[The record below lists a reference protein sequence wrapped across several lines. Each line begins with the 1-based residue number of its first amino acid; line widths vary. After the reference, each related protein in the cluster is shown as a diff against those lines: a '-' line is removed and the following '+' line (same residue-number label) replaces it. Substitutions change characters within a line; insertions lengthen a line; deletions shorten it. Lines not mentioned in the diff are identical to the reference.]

1 MSHRLGP
8 GPWESIDR
16 TRPVDFNL
24 DGRVVQGFAGDNVAS
39 AMAAAGVVVTGRSFK
54 YHRPRG
60 LFCMTGACANCMVRI
75 DGVPNLRACQTQL
88 KEGMRVER
96 QNGIPSVDFDLAR
109 GVDRFS
115 FFFPAGFYYKA
126 FFRPRFIW
134 PMAEP
139 FIRRVAGL
147 GTPPD
152 IEPSPLRGEGSGRG
166 AAIGTSSHR
175 YETVNLHPDVLV
187 VGGGPAGLGA
197 AIESAKAG
205 AKTMLVEAEPAFGG
219 RLRASGRPVHDPEQ
233 DVALPGHALAPKL
246 EAEAAQAGVE
256 LRPSTTVFGVF
267 EYNLIAASSPQGL
280 LRIRPRQTVIATG
293 GLEQPLLFG
302 NCDLPGVMLA
312 GAAERLVNLY
322 RVMPGMRAV
331 VLTGSERGYQV
342 ARTLLEAGAQV
353 TVLDWRAQSAGS
365 AANAAVAKGA
375 VVQKGAVATTAL
387 GSKRVRG
394 LRAQVEGR
402 QRRFDCDLIVV
413 AGQVV
418 PASGLLSQAGA
429 AVPYDQSLMAFVPS
443 VLPDGFHAAGSVLG
457 GSEPAESLVMGRLVG
472 AAAAAALRAPDSSRH
487 EALSKLGGGLN
498 QAPFIGPPDVK
509 GAGKTFT
516 CLCMDVTTKEMEQSV
531 AEGFDSIELL
541 KRYTALGMGPCQG
554 KSCLVGC
561 VRYAAKLTGRTIPE
575 TGVPTARAPWTP
587 IELGL
592 LASEHFEPRKESPLH
607 DRHADLGAEFLWAG
621 EWRRPRQYRA
631 PTEEC
636 KAVHERV
643 AIIDVS
649 SLGKFKVRGPDAVKL
664 LEKLYPN
671 RLGDLKVGRI
681 RYGAMLN
688 DQGVILDDGTVARLG
703 DDDFFVT
710 TTTSGAEAI
719 DQWIKWWMADW
730 RLRASVVNVS
740 SAYAAINVAGP
751 RSRDLMGLLTDADVS
766 AAGLPYLK
774 LIEAQVAGVPAIILR
789 IGFVGELS
797 YEVHF
802 PSAFAEHVWDSMLES
817 GADLGILPFGLE
829 SQRILRLEK
838 QHIIVG
844 QDTDALST
852 PFGTG
857 LGWMVKLDKDDF
869 LGRAALADD
878 SIRELQEKLVGF
890 AVDSGGLPLEGAALV
905 VDKRPV
911 GRVCS
916 SRWSDAASAFIGL
929 AWVPTSM
936 AEEGTALTFR
946 SGGTVIKAR
955 VRLKAFVDPE
965 GARLRS

>member
-16 TRPVDFNL
+16 ARPVDFNL
-24 DGRVVQGFAGDNVAS
+24 DGRVLQGFAGDTVAS
-39 AMAAAGVVVTGRSFK
+39 AMAGAGVVVTGRSFK

-75 DGVPNLRACQTQL
+75 DGVPNLRACQTPL
-88 KEGMRVER
+88 KEAMRVER

-126 FFRPRFIW
+126 FFRPRFMW
-134 PMAEP
+134 PLAEP

-147 GTPPD
+147 GTPPS
-152 IEPSPLRGEGSGRG
+152 ET
-166 AAIGTSSHR
+166 AADHH
-175 YETVNLHPDVLV
+175 YDAVNLHPDVLV

-197 AIESAKAG
+197 AIESARAG
-205 AKTMLVEAEPAFGG
+205 AKTLLVESEPALGG
-219 RLRASGRPVHDPEQ
+219 RLRASGRLVRDPDQEI
-233 DVALPGHALAPKL
+233 DLPGHALAPKL
-246 EAEAAQAGVE
+246 AAEAAQAGVE
-256 LRPSTTVFGVF
+256 LRPSTTAFGVF
-267 EYNLIAASSPQGL
+267 EYNLIAAAGPDGL

-302 NCDLPGVMLA
+302 NADLPGVMLA
-312 GAAERLVNLY
+312 GAVERLVNLF
-322 RVMPGMRAV
+322 RVMPGVRAV
-331 VLTGSERGYQV
+331 VLTGSERGYEV
-342 ARTLLEAGAQV
+342 ARTLLDTGAKV
-353 TVLDWRAQSAGS
+353 TVLDWRAEGAGPEAIGR
-365 AANAAVAKGA
+365 AANRAIVHRG
-375 VVQKGAVATTAL
+375 GVATTAL
-387 GSKRVRG
+387 GSTRVRG
-394 LRAQVEGR
+394 LRAQVGGV

-429 AVPYDQSLMAFVPS
+429 AVPYDQSQMAFVPS
-443 VLPDGFHAAGSVLG
+443 VLPDGFQACGSVLG
-457 GSEPAESLVMGRLVG
+457 GSEPGESLVAGRVAG
-472 AAAAAALRAPDSSRH
+472 MAAAAAAIGAPVSTRH
-487 EALSKLGGGLN
+487 EALSKLAASRN
-498 QAPFIGPPDVK
+498 QAPFIRPPDVK
-509 GAGKTFT
+509 GSGKTFT
-516 CLCMDVTTKEMEQSV
+516 CLCMDVTTKEMEHSV

-554 KSCLVGC
+554 KSCLAGC
-561 VRYAAKLTGRTIPE
+561 VRFAAKLTSRTVPD
-575 TGVPTARAPWTP
+575 TGVPTARAPWMP

-607 DRHADLGAEFLWAG
+607 DRHADLDAEFLWAG
-621 EWRRPRQYRA
+621 EWRRPRQYREPA
-631 PTEEC
+631 EEC

-649 SLGKFKVRGPDAVKL
+649 SLGKFKVRGPEAVQL

-671 RLGDLKVGRI
+671 RLGDLRVGRI

-703 DDDFFVT
+703 EDDFFVT

-730 RLRASVVNVS
+730 RLRARVVNVS
-740 SAYAAINVAGP
+740 SGFAAINVAGP
-751 RSRDLMGLLTDADVS
+751 LSRELMGRLTDADVS
-766 AAGLPYLK
+766 AAALPYLK
-774 LIEAQVAGVPAIILR
+774 LVQAQVAGVPALILR

-817 GADLGILPFGLE
+817 GSDLGILPFGLE

-878 SIRELQEKLVGF
+878 SHRELQEKLVGF
-890 AVDSGGLPLEGAALV
+890 AVDTGGLPLEGAALV
-905 VDKRPV
+905 VGKRPV

-916 SRWSDAASAFIGL
+916 SRWSDAVGAFIGL
-929 AWVPTSM
+929 AWVPTAM

-946 SGGTVIKAR
+946 SSGTVITAR
-955 VRLKAFVDPE
+955 VRLKPFLDPE

>member
-1 MSHRLGP
+1 MSHRLRP

-16 TRPVDFNL
+16 KHPIGFWL
-24 DGRVVQGFAGDNVAS
+24 DGRDAEGFVGDTVAS

-60 LFCMTGACANCMVRI
+60 LFCLTGACANCLVRI

-88 KEGMRVER
+88 KNGMRVER

-115 FFFPAGFYYKA
+115 FLFPAGFYYKA
-126 FFRPRFIW
+126 FYRPRFMW
-134 PMAEP
+134 PLAEP
-139 FIRRVAGL
+139 FIRQVAGL
-147 GTPPD
+147 GTPP
-152 IEPSPLRGEGSGRG
+152 SEG
-166 AAIGTSSHR
+166 AVDHHYDA
-175 YETVNLHPDVLV
+175 VNFHPDVLV

-197 AIESAKAG
+197 AIESATAG
-205 AKTMLVEAEPAFGG
+205 AKTMLVEAEPALGG
-219 RLRASGRPVHDPEQ
+219 RLRASGRLIRDAEHDV
-233 DVALPGHALAPKL
+233 DLPGHALAPKL
-246 EAEAAQAGVE
+246 EAEAARAGVD
-256 LRPSTTVFGVF
+256 LRPSTTAFGVF
-267 EYNLIAASSPQGL
+267 EYNLIAAAGPIGL

-302 NCDLPGVMLA
+302 NSDLPGIMLA
-312 GAAERLVNLY
+312 GAAERLVNLF
-322 RVMPGMRAV
+322 RVLPGTRAV
-331 VLTGSERGYQV
+331 VLTGSERGYEV
-342 ARTLLEAGAQV
+342 ARTLLEAGAHV
-353 TVLDWRAQSAGS
+353 TVLDWRAGS
-365 AANAAVAKGA
+365 PGPEANAATGRGA
-375 VVQKGAVATTAL
+375 VVHKAAVATTAL
-387 GSKRVRG
+387 GSARVKG
-394 LRAQVEGR
+394 LRAQVSGS
-402 QRRFDCDLIVV
+402 QRRFDCDLIVI
-413 AGQVV
+413 AGQIV

-429 AVPYDQSLMAFVPS
+429 AVPYDQSQMAFVPS
-443 VLPDGFHAAGSVLG
+443 VLPESFHAAGSVLG
-457 GSEPAESLVMGRLVG
+457 DSEPGESLVKGRIAGL
-472 AAAAAALRAPDSSRH
+472 AAAAAAVGASVSSRRDS
-487 EALSKLGGGLN
+487 LSKLVGGLN
-498 QAPFIGPPDVK
+498 HVPFVRPPEIK
-509 GAGKTFT
+509 GAGKTFA

-554 KSCLVGC
+554 KSCLAGC
-561 VRYAAKLTGRTIPE
+561 VRYAAKLTSRTVPD
-575 TGVPTARAPWTP
+575 TGVPTARAPWMP

-621 EWRRPRQYRA
+621 EWRRPRHYREPA
-631 PTEEC
+631 EEC
-636 KAVHERV
+636 RAVHERV

-649 SLGKFKVRGPDAVKL
+649 SLGKFKIRGPEAVAL

-671 RLGDLKVGRI
+671 RIGDLKVGRI

-688 DQGVILDDGTVARLG
+688 DQGVILDDGTVARLAE
-703 DDDFFVT
+703 DDFFVT

-730 RLRASVVNVS
+730 RLRARVVNVS
-740 SAYAAINVAGP
+740 SAFAAINVAGP
-751 RSRDLMGLLTDADVS
+751 RSRDLMGRLTDVDVS
-766 AAGLPYLK
+766 AEALPYLK
-774 LIEAQVAGVPAIILR
+774 LVQAQVAGVPALILR

-852 PFGTG
+852 PFGAG

-869 LGRAALADD
+869 LGKAALADD
-878 SIRELQEKLVGF
+878 SRRELQEKLVGF
-890 AVDSGGLPLEGAALV
+890 AVDSGGLPVEGAALV

-916 SRWSDAASAFIGL
+916 SRWSDAVGAFIGL
-929 AWVPTSM
+929 AWVPTPM

-946 SGGTVIKAR
+946 SGGTAITAR
-955 VRLKAFVDPE
+955 VRLKPFLDPE
-965 GARLRS
+965 GTKLRS

>member
-1 MSHRLGP
+1 VSHRLGA

-16 TRPVDFNL
+16 NRPIGFWL
-24 DGRVVQGFAGDNVAS
+24 DGRDVLGFEGDTVAS
-39 AMAAAGVVVTGRSFK
+39 AIAAAGVVVTGRSFK

-60 LFCMTGACANCMVRI
+60 LFCMTGACANCLVRI
-75 DGVPNLRACQTQL
+75 DGVPNVRACQTPL
-88 KEGMRVER
+88 KRDMRVER

-126 FFRPRFIW
+126 FYRPRFMW
-134 PMAEP
+134 PLAEP
-139 FIRRVAGL
+139 FIRQVAGL
-147 GTPPD
+147 GTPPSD
-152 IEPSPLRGEGSGRG
+152 EVADHHYDS
-166 AAIGTSSHR
+166 
-175 YETVNLHPDVLV
+175 VNLHPDVLV

-197 AIESAKAG
+197 AIESARAG
-205 AKTMLVEAEPAFGG
+205 AKTLLLETEPALGG
-219 RLRASGRPVHDPEQ
+219 RLRASGRMVRDPEQ
-233 DVALPGHALAPKL
+233 EADLPAHALAPKL
-246 EAEAAQAGVE
+246 EADALQAGVD
-256 LRPSTTVFGVF
+256 LRTSTTAFGVF
-267 EYNLIAASSPQGL
+267 EYNLIAAAGPQGL

-302 NCDLPGVMLA
+302 NADLPGVMLA

-322 RVMPGMRAV
+322 RVLPGVRAV
-331 VLTGSERGYQV
+331 VLTGSERGYEV
-342 ARTLLEAGAQV
+342 ARTLLDAGAKV
-353 TVLDWRAQSAGS
+353 TVLDWRPVGAGPEAIGR
-365 AANAAVAKGA
+365 AANRA
-375 VVQKGAVATTAL
+375 VVHRGAIATTAL
-387 GSKRVRG
+387 GSKQVKG
-394 LRAQVEGR
+394 LKAQVGSAE
-402 QRRFDCDLIVV
+402 RRFGCDLIVV

-418 PASGLLSQAGA
+418 PASGLLAQAGA
-429 AVPYDQSLMAFVPS
+429 AVPYDQSQMAFVPS

-457 GSEPAESLVMGRLVG
+457 QSEPAASLVMGRIAGV
-472 AAAAAALRAPDSSRH
+472 AAASAATGKPDGGRH
-487 EALSKLGGGLN
+487 DALSKLAGAVN
-498 QAPFIGPPDVK
+498 QAPFIRPPDVK

-516 CLCMDVTTKEMEQSV
+516 CLCMDVTTKEMEHSV

-554 KSCLVGC
+554 KSCLAGC
-561 VRYAAKLTGRTIPE
+561 VRYAAKLTSRTVPD

-621 EWRRPRQYRA
+621 EWRRPRQYREPA
-631 PTEEC
+631 EEC

-649 SLGKFKVRGPDAVKL
+649 SLGKFKVRGPEAVAL
-664 LEKLYPN
+664 LEKIYPN
-671 RLGDLKVGRI
+671 RIGDLKVGRI

-730 RLRASVVNVS
+730 RLQARVVNVS
-740 SAYAAINVAGP
+740 SEYAAINVAGP
-751 RSRDLMGLLTDADVS
+751 RSRELMTRLTDVDVS
-766 AAGLPYLK
+766 AAAFPYLK
-774 LIEAQVAGVPAIILR
+774 LLQAQVAGVPAIILR

-852 PFGTG
+852 PYGAG

-869 LGRAALADD
+869 LGKAALADD
-878 SIRELQEKLVGF
+878 SHRELQEKLVGF

-905 VDKRPV
+905 VGKRPV

-916 SRWSDAASAFIGL
+916 SRWSDAVGAFIGL
-929 AWVPTSM
+929 AWVPTAM

-946 SGGTVIKAR
+946 SGGTAITAR
-955 VRLKAFVDPE
+955 VRLKPFLDPE
-965 GARLRS
+965 GTKLRS

>member
-1 MSHRLGP
+1 VSHRLGA

-16 TRPVDFNL
+16 NRPVGFWL
-24 DGRVVQGFAGDNVAS
+24 DGRDMDGFVGDSVAS
-39 AMAAAGVVVTGRSFK
+39 AMAAADVVVTGRSFK

-60 LFCMTGACANCMVRI
+60 LFCMTGACANCLVRI

-88 KEGMRVER
+88 KHGMRVER
-96 QNGIPSVDFDLAR
+96 QNGVPSVDFDLAR

-126 FFRPRFIW
+126 FYRPRFMW
-134 PMAEP
+134 PLAEP
-139 FIRRVAGL
+139 FIRQVAGL
-147 GTPPD
+147 GTPPSD
-152 IEPSPLRGEGSGRG
+152 GVRDHHYD
-166 AAIGTSSHR
+166 A
-175 YETVNLHPDVLV
+175 VNLHPDVLV

-197 AIESAKAG
+197 AIESARAG
-205 AKTMLVEAEPAFGG
+205 ARTLLLESESTLGG
-219 RLRASGRPVHDPEQ
+219 RLRASGLTVRDADQEI
-233 DVALPGHALAPKL
+233 DLPAHAVAPKL
-246 EAEAAQAGVE
+246 EAEAARAGVE
-256 LRPSTTVFGVF
+256 LRTSTTAFGVF
-267 EYNLIAASSPQGL
+267 EYNLIAASGPDGL

-302 NCDLPGVMLA
+302 NADLPGVMLA

-322 RVMPGMRAV
+322 RVMPGVRAV
-331 VLTGSERGYQV
+331 VLTGSERGYEV
-342 ARTLLEAGAQV
+342 ARTLLDVGAKV
-353 TVLDWRAQSAGS
+353 TVLDWRPPGAGPE
-365 AANAAVAKGA
+365 AIGRAVNRA
-375 VVQKGAVATTAL
+375 VVHRGAVATTAV
-387 GSKRVRG
+387 GSTRVKG
-394 LRAQVEGR
+394 LRALVGGA
-402 QRRFDCDLIVV
+402 QRRFECDLIVI

-418 PASGLLSQAGA
+418 PASGLLAQAGA
-429 AVPYDQSLMAFVPS
+429 AVPYDQSQMAFVPS

-457 GSEPAESLVMGRLVG
+457 HSEPAASLVMGRLAG
-472 AAAAAALRAPDSSRH
+472 LAAAASATAKPAGARL
-487 EALSKLGGGLN
+487 EELSKLAGALN
-498 QAPFIGPPDVK
+498 QAPFIRPPEVK

-516 CLCMDVTTKEMEQSV
+516 CLCMDVTTKEMEHSV

-554 KSCLVGC
+554 KSCLAGC
-561 VRYAAKLTGRTIPE
+561 VRYAAKLTSRTVPD

-592 LASEHFEPRKESPLH
+592 LASDHFEPRKESPLH

-621 EWRRPRQYRA
+621 EWRRPRQYRDPA
-631 PTEEC
+631 EEC

-643 AIIDVS
+643 AVIDVS
-649 SLGKFKVRGPDAVKL
+649 SLGKFKVRGPEAVQL
-664 LEKLYPN
+664 LEMLYPN

-703 DDDFFVT
+703 EDDFFVT

-730 RLRASVVNVS
+730 RLRARVVNVS
-740 SAYAAINVAGP
+740 SAFAAINVAGP
-751 RSRDLMGLLTDADVS
+751 RSRELMGRLTDADVS
-766 AAGLPYLK
+766 AAALPYLK
-774 LIEAQVAGVPAIILR
+774 LVQAQVAGVPAIILR

-802 PSAFAEHVWDSMLES
+802 PSAFAEHVWDSMLDS
-817 GADLGILPFGLE
+817 GSDLGILPFGLE

-852 PFGTG
+852 PYGAG

-869 LGRAALADD
+869 LGKAALADD
-878 SIRELQEKLVGF
+878 AQRELQEKLVGF
-890 AVDSGGLPLEGAALV
+890 KVDSGGLPLEGAALV
-905 VDKRPV
+905 VGKRPV

-916 SRWSDAASAFIGL
+916 SRWSDAAGAFIGL

-936 AEEGTALTFR
+936 AEEGTALAFR
-946 SGGTVIKAR
+946 SGGTVIAAR
-955 VRLKAFVDPE
+955 VHLKPFLDPE
-965 GARLRS
+965 GAKLRS

>member
-1 MSHRLGP
+1 VSHRLRP

-16 TRPVDFNL
+16 ARPIGFLL
-24 DGRVVQGFAGDNVAS
+24 DGRDVDGFVGDTVAS

-75 DGVPNLRACQTQL
+75 DGVPNLRACQTEL
-88 KEGMRVER
+88 KNGMRVER

-126 FFRPRFIW
+126 FYRPRFIW
-134 PMAEP
+134 PLAEP

-147 GTPPD
+147 GMPPA
-152 IEPSPLRGEGSGRG
+152 EG
-166 AAIGTSSHR
+166 AVDHHYDA
-175 YETVNLHPDVLV
+175 VNLNPDVLV

-205 AKTMLVEAEPAFGG
+205 ARTLLLEAEPSFGG
-219 RLRASGRPVHDPEQ
+219 RLRASGRLVRDPEH
-233 DVALPGHALAPKL
+233 DINLPGHAFAPRL

-256 LRPSTTVFGVF
+256 LRPSTTAFGVF
-267 EYNLIAASSPQGL
+267 EYNLIAAAGPQGL

-302 NCDLPGVMLA
+302 NADLPGVMLA
-312 GAAERLVNLY
+312 GAVERLVNLF
-322 RVMPGMRAV
+322 RVLPGARAV
-331 VLTGSERGYQV
+331 VLTGSERGYDV
-342 ARTLLEAGAQV
+342 ARTLLDAEAKV
-353 TVLDWRAQSAGS
+353 TVLDWRAEGAGPEAIGR
-365 AANAAVAKGA
+365 AANRA
-375 VVQKGAVATTAL
+375 VVHRGAVATHAF
-387 GSKRVRG
+387 GSTRVRG
-394 LRAQVEGR
+394 LGAEVSGVR
-402 QRRFDCDLIVV
+402 RRFDCDLIVV
-413 AGQVV
+413 AGQIV

-429 AVPYDQSLMAFVPS
+429 AVPYDQSQMAFVPS
-443 VLPDGFHAAGSVLG
+443 VLPEGFQAAGSVMG
-457 GSEPAESLVMGRLVG
+457 DSEPGASLVMGRIAG
-472 AAAAAALRAPDSSRH
+472 MAAAAAVGAPVSARHDALTRLA
-487 EALSKLGGGLN
+487 AGLN
-498 QAPFIGPPDVK
+498 QAPFIRPPDVK

-516 CLCMDVTTKEMEQSV
+516 CLCMDVTTKEMEQAV

-554 KSCLVGC
+554 KSCLAGC
-561 VRYAAKLTGRTIPE
+561 VRYAAKLTSRTVPD
-575 TGVPTARAPWTP
+575 TGVPTARAPWMP

-592 LASEHFEPRKESPLH
+592 LAAEHFEPRKESPLH

-621 EWRRPRQYRA
+621 EWRRPRQYRD
-631 PTEEC
+631 PSEEC

-649 SLGKFKVRGPDAVKL
+649 SLGKFKVRGPEAVTL
-664 LEKLYPN
+664 LEMLYPN
-671 RLGDLKVGRI
+671 RLSDLKVGRI

-688 DQGVILDDGTVARLG
+688 DQGVILDDGTVARLAE
-703 DDDFFVT
+703 DDFFVT

-730 RLRASVVNVS
+730 RLQARVVNVS
-740 SAYAAINVAGP
+740 SGYAAINVAGP
-751 RSRDLMGLLTDADVS
+751 HSRDLMGRLTDADVS

-774 LIEAQVAGVPAIILR
+774 LVQAQVAGVPAIILR

-817 GADLGILPFGLE
+817 GSDLGILPFGLE

-869 LGRAALADD
+869 LGKAALADD
-878 SIRELQEKLVGF
+878 SHRELQEKLVGF

-905 VDKRPV
+905 AGGRPV

-916 SRWSDAASAFIGL
+916 SRWSDAFGGFIGL

-936 AEEGTALTFR
+936 AEEDMALTFR

-955 VRLKAFVDPE
+955 VRLKPFLDPE

>member
-1 MSHRLGP
+1 VSHRLGA

-16 TRPVDFNL
+16 KRPIGFWL
-24 DGRVVQGFAGDNVAS
+24 DGRDVLGFVGDTVAS
-39 AMAAAGVVVTGRSFK
+39 AIAAAGVVVTGRSFK

-75 DGVPNLRACQTQL
+75 DGVPNLRACQTLL
-88 KEGMRVER
+88 KRDMRVER

-126 FFRPRFIW
+126 FYRPRFMW
-134 PMAEP
+134 PLAEP
-139 FIRRVAGL
+139 FIRKVAGL
-147 GTPPD
+147 GTPPAD
-152 IEPSPLRGEGSGRG
+152 GVGDHHYD
-166 AAIGTSSHR
+166 A
-175 YETVNLHPDVLV
+175 VNLHPDVLV

-197 AIESAKAG
+197 AIESARAG
-205 AKTMLVEAEPAFGG
+205 AKTLLLETEPALGG
-219 RLRASGRPVHDPEQ
+219 RLRSSGRMVRDPEQ
-233 DVALPGHALAPKL
+233 EADLPAHALAPKL
-246 EAEAAQAGVE
+246 EADALLAGVE
-256 LRPSTTVFGVF
+256 LRTSTTAFGVF
-267 EYNLIAASSPQGL
+267 EYNLIAAAGPQGL
-280 LRIRPRQTVIATG
+280 LRIRPRHTVIATG

-302 NCDLPGVMLA
+302 NADLPGVMLA

-322 RVMPGMRAV
+322 RVMPGARAV
-331 VLTGSERGYQV
+331 VLTGSERGYEV
-342 ARTLLEAGAQV
+342 ARTLLDAGAKV
-353 TVLDWRAQSAGS
+353 TVLDWRPVGAGPEAIGR
-365 AANAAVAKGA
+365 AANRAIVHR
-375 VVQKGAVATTAL
+375 GAVATTAL
-387 GSKRVRG
+387 GSKQVKG
-394 LRAQVEGR
+394 LKAQVGGAE
-402 QRRFDCDLIVV
+402 RRFACDLIVV

-418 PASGLLSQAGA
+418 PASGLLAQAGA
-429 AVPYDQSLMAFVPS
+429 AVPYDQSQMAFVPS

-457 GSEPAESLVMGRLVG
+457 QSEPAASLVMGRIAGL
-472 AAAAAALRAPDSSRH
+472 AAAVAATGKPDGGRH
-487 EALSKLGGGLN
+487 DALSKLAGAVN
-498 QAPFIGPPDVK
+498 QEPFIRPPDVK

-516 CLCMDVTTKEMEQSV
+516 CLCMDVTTKEMEHSV

-554 KSCLVGC
+554 KSCLAGC
-561 VRYAAKLTGRTIPE
+561 VRYAAKLTSRTVPD

-621 EWRRPRQYRA
+621 EWRRPRQYREPA
-631 PTEEC
+631 EEC

-643 AIIDVS
+643 AVIDVS
-649 SLGKFKVRGPDAVKL
+649 SLGKFKVRGPEAVAL
-664 LEKLYPN
+664 LETIYPN
-671 RLGDLKVGRI
+671 RIGDLKIGRI
-681 RYGAMLN
+681 RYSAMLN

-703 DDDFFVT
+703 EDDFFVT

-730 RLRASVVNVS
+730 RLQARVVNVS
-740 SAYAAINVAGP
+740 SEYAAINVAGP
-751 RSRDLMGLLTDADVS
+751 RSRELMTRLTDVDVS
-766 AAGLPYLK
+766 AAALPYLK
-774 LIEAQVAGVPAIILR
+774 LVQAQVAGVPAIILR

-802 PSAFAEHVWDSMLES
+802 PSAYAEHVWDSMLES

-852 PFGTG
+852 PFGAG

-869 LGRAALADD
+869 LGKAALVDD
-878 SIRELQEKLVGF
+878 SHRELQEKLVGF

-905 VDKRPV
+905 VGKRPV

-916 SRWSDAASAFIGL
+916 SRWSDAVGAFIGL
-929 AWVPTSM
+929 AWVPTAM

-946 SGGTVIKAR
+946 SSGTAITAR
-955 VRLKAFVDPE
+955 VRLKPFLDPE
-965 GARLRS
+965 GTKLRS